1 MGLGFVTPRFLMKAG
16 SVAALWLLSV
26 SVSTAA
32 PGPRR
37 NIVGRACWPR
47 SVPVQKLA
55 RQSKSFGGPVALPSK
70 RALAGLSDVTA
81 RLKRGTRANVADD
94 DEAIQSDASA
104 ARIESDDRALPALQA
119 LGILHGSFD
128 RLPRPYLLAAVTTR
142 TSDPHLSPVVGSR
155 DRVGQL

>member
-104 ARIESDDRALPALQA
+104 ARIESDDRALPVLQA
-119 LGILHGSFD
+119 LGILRGSFD
-128 RLPRPYLLAAVTTR
+128 RLPP
-142 TSDPHLSPVVGSR
+142 PHIFSPRSPRGPPIPT
-155 DRVGQL
+155 